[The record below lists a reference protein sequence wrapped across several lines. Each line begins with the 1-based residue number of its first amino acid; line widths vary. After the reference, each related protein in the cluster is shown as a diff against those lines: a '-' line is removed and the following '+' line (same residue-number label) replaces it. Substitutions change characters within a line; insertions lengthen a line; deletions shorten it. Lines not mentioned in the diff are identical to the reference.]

1 MEISSEPLDLNKYV
15 NAVRDARAGA
25 IATFAGT
32 TRNSF
37 DGREVLQLEYEAYE
51 AMAIRQMHA
60 ICSAAHARWPLIA
73 LSCAHRI
80 GIVPISHESVFV
92 AASSV
97 HRADALLA
105 CHFIIDEI
113 KSSVPIWKKEVYSDG
128 QVWKENAEFFAKKD
142 SCCRHA
148 GGEMKELSHD
158 SGNLCVDKDAQHVGH
173 VINEDNAEDQCK
185 AIDCQ
190 HVGHV
195 ISENDASKATVGQHV
210 GHVIIENNA
219 SKAMV
224 GQHVINENIAC
235 KAKDGQHVGHVVD
248 GNKDIACI
256 EKDGHLCTSCCRK
269 RDSIHDPS
277 PNANSST

>member
-1 MEISSEPLDLNKYV
+1 MAKELLEERREDLVEISSEPLDLNKYV

-37 DGREVLQLEYEAYE
+37 QGRQVLQLEYEAYE
-51 AMAIRQMHA
+51 PMAIRQMHA

-73 LSCAHRI
+73 LSCAHRV
-80 GIVPISHESVFV
+80 GIVPISQESVFV

-142 SCCRHA
+142 SCCGHA
-148 GGEMKELSHD
+148 RGALIAMKELSHD
-158 SGNLCVDKDAQHVGH
+158 AGNLCVDKDAQQVGP

-185 AIDCQ
+185 AVDSQ
-190 HVGHV
+190 NVGHV
-195 ISENDASKATVGQHV
+195 TSENEASKAQNV
-210 GHVIIENNA
+210 
-219 SKAMV
+219 
-224 GQHVINENIAC
+224 VINENIAC
-235 KAKDGQHVGHVVD
+235 KAKDDQHVGHVVCEARD
-248 GNKDIACI
+248 I
-256 EKDGHLCTSCCRK
+256 EKDGHVPFHRTSCCQN
-269 RDSIHDPS
+269 RDSMHDPS
-277 PNANSST
+277 PSATSDANSAT